1 MKSWDKGERV
11 RQNITYFNFR
21 LNIGVSNL
29 NHVNEFVFKTKILKG
44 GEKKIPVYPVK
55 SPEKVWKDNCKEFV
69 NCI

>member
-29 NHVNEFVFKTKILKG
+29 NHVNEFVFRTNIVKGGKTKSQSILLKALR
-44 GEKKIPVYPVK
+44 K
-55 SPEKVWKDNCKEFV
+55 SGN
-69 NCI
+69 ITARSL